1 MALQAIFIRGTQKN
15 CEVKKKTMPDLR
27 CLPPLIALLAGC
39 TLVQSEARITIATVN
54 NGDMIIMKKLSQIF
68 EKQNPDIKLDWVIL
82 EENVLRGRVTTDIA
96 TQGAQFDIMTI
107 GTYEAAIWGKR
118 SWLMR
123 LDDDLPA
130 SYDLNDVLKP
140 IRDGL
145 SYETRLY
152 ALPFYGE
159 SLFTFYRKDL
169 FDKAGLKMPEQPTY
183 NDIARFAS
191 LLHDPQ
197 KGIYGICL
205 RGKPGWGENT
215 AYVSTLVNTFG
226 GRWFDEKW
234 DPQLNTPEWRQ
245 AISFYIDLLRKYG
258 PPGASSNG
266 HNECRAL
273 FASGKCA
280 MWIDA
285 TVAASTMFN
294 PAESRVAEKVAFARA
309 PIQKTPR
316 GAQWIWSWALAIPVS
331 SKHVKEAKRF
341 IQWAT
346 SKDYVKLVAKT
357 YGWAAVPPGTR
368 KSTYGQPEYIRA
380 APFAEL
386 TLKSILAADPTRPTA
401 KPVPYT
407 GIQYVAIPEFQS
419 IGAQVGQLLAAA
431 LVGNTTVDQALQ
443 AAQLAVERTMRRAGY
458 LK

>member
-1 MALQAIFIRGTQKN
+1 MSY
-15 CEVKKKTMPDLR
+15 LR
-27 CLPPLIALLAGC
+27 CLLPLIALLAGNASG
-39 TLVQSEARITIATVN
+39 LSDVRITIATVN
-54 NGDMIIMKKLSQIF
+54 NGDMIIMQKLSQTF

-96 TQGAQFDIMTI
+96 TQGGQFDIMTI

-118 SWLMR
+118 NWLMR
-123 LDDDLPA
+123 LDDDLPS

-145 SYETRLY
+145 SYEAKLY

-169 FDKAGLKMPEQPTY
+169 FDRAGLKMPEQPTY
-183 NDIARFAS
+183 DDIARFAG

-197 KGIYGICL
+197 RGIYGICL

-215 AYVSTLVNTFG
+215 AYLSTLVNTFG

-234 DPQLNTPEWRQ
+234 EPQFNTPEWRQ
-245 AISFYIDLLRKYG
+245 AIGFYVDLLRKHG

-273 FASGKCA
+273 FATGKCA

-285 TVAASTMFN
+285 TVAASYMFN
-294 PAESRVAEKVAFARA
+294 PAESKVADKVAFARA

-357 YGWAAVPPGTR
+357 HGWAAVPPGTR
-368 KSTYGQPEYIRA
+368 NSTYAQAEYIKA

-419 IGAQVGQLLAAA
+419 IGTQVGQLLAAA
-431 LVGNTTVDQALQ
+431 LVGNTTVEKALQ
-443 AAQLAVERTMRRAGY
+443 EAQLAVERTMRRSGY

>member
-1 MALQAIFIRGTQKN
+1 G
-15 CEVKKKTMPDLR
+15 
-27 CLPPLIALLAGC
+27 
-39 TLVQSEARITIATVN
+39 
-54 NGDMIIMKKLSQIF
+54 
-68 EKQNPDIKLDWVIL
+68 
-82 EENVLRGRVTTDIA
+82 
-96 TQGAQFDIMTI
+96 
-107 GTYEAAIWGKR
+107 
-118 SWLMR
+118 
-123 LDDDLPA
+123 
-130 SYDLNDVLKP
+130 
-140 IRDGL
+140 
-145 SYETRLY
+145 
-152 ALPFYGE
+152 
-159 SLFTFYRKDL
+159 
-169 FDKAGLKMPEQPTY
+169 
-183 NDIARFAS
+183 

-197 KGIYGICL
+197 RGIYGICL

-215 AYVSTLVNTFG
+215 AYLSTLANTFG

-234 DPQLNTPEWRQ
+234 EPQLNTPEWRQ
-245 AISFYIDLLRKYG
+245 AIGFYIDLLRKHG

-273 FASGKCA
+273 FATGKCA
-280 MWIDA
+280 IWIDA
-285 TVAASTMFN
+285 TVAASYMFS
-294 PAESRVAEKVAFARA
+294 PAESKVADKVAFARA

-346 SKDYVKLVAKT
+346 SKDYIKLVAKT
-357 YGWAAVPPGTR
+357 HGWAAVPPGTR
-368 KSTYGQPEYIRA
+368 NSTYAQAEYIKA

-419 IGAQVGQLLAAA
+419 IGTQVGQLLAAA
-431 LVGNTTVDQALQ
+431 LVGNTTVEKALQ
-443 AAQLAVERTMRRAGY
+443 EAQLAVERTMRRSGY